1 MPPLSVTI
9 SNKLRKLLAATDY
22 QFSCLAQV
30 DIYTNIYTDIYPY
43 YLQYIY
49 TIYLHYLQGFSPSV
63 EFRWFLGD
71 VSLPVTAFQQVTLLG
86 GCIYSSDQW
95 LV

>member
-30 DIYTNIYTDIYPY
+30 DIYSTIYTDIYPY

-71 VSLPVTAFQQVTLLG
+71 VSLPVSAFQQVTLLG